1 MERRR
6 YQNCGAMEPVPVLMN
21 GMSYD
26 GVADAA
32 FETEAVAELRWP
44 DGVATGAGRL
54 RSGRRRADIG

>member
-6 YQNCGAMEPVPVLMN
+6 YQNCGAMEPVAVLMN

-44 DGVATGAGRL
+44 DGVAAGAGRL
-54 RSGRRRADIG
+54 